1 VRERT
6 AVIKKLAQF
15 AGLKEDEIIILP
27 MVPPAQRSTY
37 HNFTVVKTV
46 PNKWE
51 NIAEG
56 LPTYESASIIKRL
69 ILTVFKK

>member
-1 VRERT
+1 
-6 AVIKKLAQF
+6 VIKKLAQF

-27 MVPPAQRSTY
+27 LVPPSQRGTY
-37 HNFTVVKTV
+37 HDFTVVKTV
-46 PNKWE
+46 PNHWE

-56 LPTYESASIIKRL
+56 LPTYESASIVKRL